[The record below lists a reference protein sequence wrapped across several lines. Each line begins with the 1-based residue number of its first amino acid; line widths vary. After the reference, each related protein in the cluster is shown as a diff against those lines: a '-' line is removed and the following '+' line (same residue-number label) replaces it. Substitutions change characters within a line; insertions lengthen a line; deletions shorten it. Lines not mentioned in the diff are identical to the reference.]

1 MPTISMFYGILM
13 KMYREQGGKHK
24 GPHVHAEYA
33 DYEAVFDFD
42 GNLLEGELPRKQRK
56 YVEAWILLHEEE
68 LHANWKLLQNGEP
81 FFKIRPLQ

>member
-24 GPHVHAEYA
+24 MPHIHAEYA

-42 GNLLEGELPRKQRK
+42 GNLLEGE
-56 YVEAWILLHEEE
+56 
-68 LHANWKLLQNGEP
+68 P
-81 FFKIRPLQ
+81 FFRIKPLQ

>member
-24 GPHVHAEYA
+24 LPHIHAEYA

-42 GNLLEGELPRKQRK
+42 GNILEGGIAKK
-56 YVEAWILLHEEE
+56 T
-68 LHANWKLLQNGEP
+68 K
-81 FFKIRPLQ
+81 KICRGLDIIA